1 MASQRTATLTGLAAI
16 LLWAS
21 LAVLTTATGN
31 LPPFQVLAVSF
42 GIAALLGL
50 ARAALRGAT
59 GWRELRQPGAALA
72 LSTLALFGYHALYF
86 IALKRAPAV
95 EANLLNY
102 LWPLGMVLLAPVWLR
117 GVQWRWLHVVAALA
131 GFAGAALALLDG
143 MASSSPLQTLPDHA
157 TTWWG
162 YALAIGAAFTWASYS
177 LLTQR
182 VPAFKTSA
190 VGTFCLVSGILAL
203 LCHMAFETTPAL
215 SLWDWSLIGILGLG
229 PLGGAFFLWDAALK
243 RADARTIGLLAFITP
258 LLSTALL
265 LRSRGQPL
273 SATLA
278 MATVLIVGAALVGT
292 RAK

>member
-1 MASQRTATLTGLAAI
+1 M
-16 LLWAS
+16 
-21 LAVLTTATGN
+21 
-31 LPPFQVLAVSF
+31 
-42 GIAALLGL
+42 
-50 ARAALRGAT
+50 
-59 GWRELRQPGAALA
+59 
-72 LSTLALFGYHALYF
+72 
-86 IALKRAPAV
+86 
-95 EANLLNY
+95 
-102 LWPLGMVLLAPVWLR
+102 
-117 GVQWRWLHVVAALA
+117 
-131 GFAGAALALLDG
+131 
-143 MASSSPLQTLPDHA
+143 
-157 TTWWG
+157 
-162 YALAIGAAFTWASYS
+162 
-177 LLTQR
+177 
-182 VPAFKTSA
+182 
-190 VGTFCLVSGILAL
+190 